1 MIVNEFAAP
10 MAEVDVV
17 NAAGQVVE
25 RDFVTA
31 AAPAFVSAVDG
42 GFDSAAWMAAQPA
55 TTIASPVTYASPTY
69 AASSFSYGAPTYAA
83 PATTA
88 RIAGAPTISGT
99 TRMVGGTV
107 GSIAG

>member
-1 MIVNEFAAP
+1 

-31 AAPAFVSAVDG
+31 APMVAPAFVSAVDG

-55 TTIASPVTYASPTY
+55 TNIASPVTYAAQTY
-69 AASSFSYGAPTYAA
+69 AASPVTYGTSYAAPTYAA

-88 RIAGAPTISGT
+88 RIGAGT
-99 TRMVGGTV
+99 TRMSGISG
-107 GSIAG
+107 